1 MGWQGVEWIHLP
13 QTDSMWT
20 HEYSNKPSG
29 TMICWRFLEWLGN
42 VLTFR
47 IILWHVDPL
56 PGNDLKISTYTT
68 AAAKYWLCKQRP
80 LLGNG

>member
-1 MGWQGVEWIHLP
+1 MQ
-13 QTDSMWT
+13 T

-68 AAAKYWLCKQRP
+68 AAGK
-80 LLGNG
+80 